1 MLLDFDQL
9 VLGPVYET
17 FGKAASLTVG
27 PNTYDLVVVDFTKGV
42 TVDDGGIGIQTI
54 RPAVDVRRKFIE
66 PLGIDLDDLPG
77 AALSL
82 NETDWTIKTFIEG
95 EAEIRL
101 ILMQS

>member
-1 MLLDFDQL
+1 MLDFDQL

-17 FGKAASLTVG
+17 FGKAASLTIG
-27 PNTYDLVVVDFTKGV
+27 PSTYDLTVVDFIKGV
-42 TVDDGGIGIQTI
+42 TVDDGGVGIQTI
-54 RPAVDVRRKFIE
+54 RPAVDVRRKVIE

-82 NETDWTIKTFIEG
+82 DGTDWTINTFTEG

-101 ILMQS
+101 ILMQN